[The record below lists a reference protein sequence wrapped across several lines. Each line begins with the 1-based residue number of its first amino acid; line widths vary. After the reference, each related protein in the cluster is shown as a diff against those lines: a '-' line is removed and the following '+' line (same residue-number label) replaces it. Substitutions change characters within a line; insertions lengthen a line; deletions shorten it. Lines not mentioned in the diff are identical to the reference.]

1 MKQDKAIKK
10 TLHRMTDQL
19 SYGFDIRVMNQI
31 MVSAER
37 KSKKDYLLSL
47 AVAGFVSVLMC
58 TGSIFVL
65 NHYFSFNILQVF
77 SYIFN
82 YFQPSPLLI
91 YSSYFAFLMLVLLV
105 IDYKVRQMMKKAG
118 KC

>member
-19 SYGFDIRVMNQI
+19 SFGFDIRVMNQI
-31 MVSAER
+31 MVAAEK
-37 KSKKDYLLSL
+37 KSKQDYLLSL
-47 AVAGFVSVLMC
+47 AIAGTVSVLMC
-58 TGSIFVL
+58 IGSLFVL
-65 NHYFSFNILQVF
+65 NYYFSFNILQVF

-91 YSSYFAFLMLVLLV
+91 YSSYFAFLMLVLLML
-105 IDYKVRQMMKKAG
+105 DYKFRQMMKKEG